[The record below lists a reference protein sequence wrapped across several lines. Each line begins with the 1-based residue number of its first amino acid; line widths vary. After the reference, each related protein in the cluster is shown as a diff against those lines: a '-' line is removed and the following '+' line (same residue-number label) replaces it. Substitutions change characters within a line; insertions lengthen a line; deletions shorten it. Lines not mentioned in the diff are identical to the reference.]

1 MAKRRAAMMRRQP
14 HEPIAARKKEGRSLS
29 IICLVMLLAWL
40 GTPLPAAAASLY
52 RIDQRYG
59 TIEFSVSILGMF
71 DVQGSFPR
79 FEGELLLDT
88 VHPEQSHIDV
98 AIDANAVEMPLPKEV
113 DLLRSAAYFDAAHY
127 PTEHFVSTSI
137 EVRSPSH
144 YLIHGT
150 LQIRGIVQ
158 PQDIDAV
165 LEDRHLDT
173 RRGIEFADFVVTGR
187 IKRSAFGMVANRVMV
202 SDTVRLRIRIRL
214 AVNPTANAG

>member
-1 MAKRRAAMMRRQP
+1 
-14 HEPIAARKKEGRSLS
+14 
-29 IICLVMLLAWL
+29 MLLAWL
-40 GTPLPAAAASLY
+40 GTPLPAAAASVY

-71 DVQGSFPR
+71 DVHGSIPR

-98 AIDANAVEMPLPKEV
+98 RIDANAVEMPLSEEV
-113 DLLRSAAYFDAAHY
+113 DLLRSAAYFNAAHY

-137 EVRSPSH
+137 EARSPSH

-150 LQIRGIVQ
+150 LQIRGIAQ

-165 LEDRHLDT
+165 LEDRHLDA
-173 RRGIEFADFVVTGR
+173 RRGIEFTDFVVTAR

-202 SDTVRLRIRIRL
+202 SDTVCLRIRIRL